1 MLEYCFNACAPS
13 NISKII
19 NLKYSKRGGDC
30 PPQFKMWGGHVPPV
44 NTGRN
49 ASGKGRITHHF
60 DTTNA
65 GRIAR
70 LTTVRQ
76 YSYFLP

>member
-49 ASGKGRITHHF
+49 ASASYQQNNDVKYNTLKRHF
-60 DTTNA
+60 VPN
-65 GRIAR
+65 
-70 LTTVRQ
+70 
-76 YSYFLP
+76 F